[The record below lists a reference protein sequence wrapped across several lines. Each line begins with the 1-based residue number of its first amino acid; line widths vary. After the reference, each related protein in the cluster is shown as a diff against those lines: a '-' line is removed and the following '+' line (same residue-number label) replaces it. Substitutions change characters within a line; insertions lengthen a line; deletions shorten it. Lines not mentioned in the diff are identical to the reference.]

1 MVQLSQS
8 LLVGLGLAGLASIA
22 AAHPG
27 HNVEIEAAER
37 AAFLKSVPVQ
47 GRSLGHCAA
56 KLKARGIAES
66 NAVRRENAVQQLR
79 KRAGNTDGRYL
90 KVRDLDS
97 VLATDHESTKTSPSR
112 PTRASCLQT
121 AGLASCSQKLL
132 KGHTVHIAG
141 ELVRRNVAEDQ
152 AGVPLFLDLQLIDV
166 NTCEPLKNV
175 YTDIWH
181 CNATGVYSGVVAN
194 GNGNSDD
201 ESNSNTTFL
210 RGIQSS
216 GSDGVVQFES
226 IFPGHYTGRAV
237 HIHVVTHPGDQIE
250 VLPNN
255 TLAGLYDTRASHVGQ
270 IFFDQDLIAAV
281 EKTSP
286 YNANTQTLLNNSDD
300 SILATEAETTDPFVE
315 YVLLGD
321 DVSQG
326 VFAWISLGINS
337 TRNEYNS
344 PEGYWTEDGAEVNP
358 NFSMNIPGMGDLQI
372 PTGSSAVLSQLPRQQ
387 LRLALTITAPEI
399 RHIDVLV
406 ANAGFATPMTP
417 ALSTSASDLRASF
430 EVNTIAPLLVFQAF
444 WPLLKK
450 AQSGTPKAIFMSS
463 SVGSIGAQEPFPSG
477 AYGPSRAAGN
487 WLTRALHLQHEA
499 DGLVAVALHPGWVKT
514 RAGEFVAKEWGFDA
528 GPPETVEKS
537 VKGILEVVDMATR
550 ESVGGRFVTYEGME
564 LPW

>member
-1 MVQLSQS
+1 MVQLTQS

-27 HNVEIEAAER
+27 HDVEAEAAKR
-37 AAFLKSVPVQ
+37 AAFLNSVPVQ
-47 GRSLGHCAA
+47 GRSLAHCAA
-56 KLKARGIAES
+56 KLKARGIAGS
-66 NAVRRENAVQQLR
+66 NAVRRESAVQQLR

-97 VLATDHESTKTSPSR
+97 VLATDHESTKDVTLSTDPSVLFADGGACIVQPEVTQGPYYMHFLTSDW
-112 PTRASCLQT
+112 A
-121 AGLASCSQKLL
+121 
-132 KGHTVHIAG
+132 
-141 ELVRRNVAEDQ
+141 NQ

-166 NTCEPLKNV
+166 NTCEPLQNV

-216 GSDGVVQFES
+216 GADGVVQFES

-286 YNANTQTLLNNSDD
+286 YNTNTQTLFNNSDD

-358 NFSMNIPGMGDLQI
+358 NFSMNMAGMGDLQI
-372 PTGSSAVLSQLPRQQ
+372 PTSSAV
-387 LRLALTITAPEI
+387 AA
-399 RHIDVLV
+399 
-406 ANAGFATPMTP
+406 A
-417 ALSTSASDLRASF
+417 TSAA
-430 EVNTIAPLLVFQAF
+430 
-444 WPLLKK
+444 
-450 AQSGTPKAIFMSS
+450 
-463 SVGSIGAQEPFPSG
+463 
-477 AYGPSRAAGN
+477 
-487 WLTRALHLQHEA
+487 
-499 DGLVAVALHPGWVKT
+499 
-514 RAGEFVAKEWGFDA
+514 
-528 GPPETVEKS
+528 
-537 VKGILEVVDMATR
+537 
-550 ESVGGRFVTYEGME
+550 
-564 LPW
+564 

>member
-1 MVQLSQS
+1 MVQLTQS

-22 AAHPG
+22 AAHPS
-27 HNVEIEAAER
+27 HDVEAEAAER
-37 AAFLKSVPVQ
+37 AAFLKSVPLQ

-66 NAVRRENAVQQLR
+66 NAVRRESAVQQLR
-79 KRAGNTDGRYL
+79 KRTGNTGRRYL
-90 KVRDLDS
+90 KVHDLDS
-97 VLATDHESTKTSPSR
+97 VLATDHESTRDVTLSTAPSVLFADGGACIVQ
-112 PTRASCLQT
+112 PEI
-121 AGLASCSQKLL
+121 
-132 KGHTVHIAG
+132 VVG
-141 ELVRRNVAEDQ
+141 ELVRHNVAVDQ

-166 NTCEPLKNV
+166 NTYEPLQNV

-181 CNATGVYSGVVAN
+181 CNATGVYSGVIAN

-201 ESNSNTTFL
+201 ESNSDTTFL

-226 IFPGHYTGRAV
+226 IFQGHYTPRAV
-237 HIHVVTHPGDQIE
+237 HIHMVTHPGDQIE

-255 TLAGLYDTRASHVGQ
+255 TLAGLHDTRASHVGQ

-286 YNANTQTLLNNSDD
+286 YNANTQTLFNNSDD

-358 NFSMNIPGMGDLQI
+358 NFDMNMAGMGDLQI
-372 PTGSSAVLSQLPRQQ
+372 PTGSAV
-387 LRLALTITAPEI
+387 TA
-399 RHIDVLV
+399 
-406 ANAGFATPMTP
+406 
-417 ALSTSASDLRASF
+417 STSAA
-430 EVNTIAPLLVFQAF
+430 
-444 WPLLKK
+444 
-450 AQSGTPKAIFMSS
+450 
-463 SVGSIGAQEPFPSG
+463 
-477 AYGPSRAAGN
+477 
-487 WLTRALHLQHEA
+487 
-499 DGLVAVALHPGWVKT
+499 
-514 RAGEFVAKEWGFDA
+514 
-528 GPPETVEKS
+528 
-537 VKGILEVVDMATR
+537 
-550 ESVGGRFVTYEGME
+550 
-564 LPW
+564 